1 MGSWPGPGPREL
13 TQKESVSH
21 RILYDAVERG
31 INVIDT
37 ADVYGCA
44 VIRRDR
50 GVRELG
56 GSGVGQRDRL
66 QDRVAE
72 LQRQIDAYEALCA
85 ELGERPSDVAPA
97 CCCTNLP

>member
-1 MGSWPGPGPREL
+1 MAARLSPPRYIALCSIGLGSWPGPGPREL

-44 VIRRDR
+44 VIRHDA

-56 GSGVGQRDRL
+56 GRGVGSRGHGHREGRP
-66 QDRVAE
+66 RV
-72 LQRQIDAYEALCA
+72 RS
-85 ELGERPSDVAPA
+85 PP
-97 CCCTNLP
+97 